1 MSARLSQDY
10 QNQNQYQQQR
20 PTTQSSSSYRM
31 PQQYQQYS
39 QNPNGGY
46 ISSNQQQSYYEP
58 GEDQDEPFDVRAD
71 FDGAGPRW
79 SERYGAGGLRD
90 VEDKRWV
97 GTFSMNQ
104 VLESVR
110 RGPSGRQGAAR
121 SCISRGSWEL
131 TGVSTR
137 SGYGRA
143 AGNGSVS

>member
-1 MSARLSQDY
+1 
-10 QNQNQYQQQR
+10 
-20 PTTQSSSSYRM
+20 M

-46 ISSNQQQSYYEP
+46 ISSNRQQSYYEP

-110 RGPSGRQGAAR
+110 RGPSGRQGTRAVA
-121 SCISRGSWEL
+121 SPEGDGSWQASALE
-131 TGVSTR
+131 VAMVER
-137 SGYGRA
+137 QEMVA
-143 AGNGSVS
+143 